1 MRRVLAAR
9 LTDESRANE
18 PEEATMNSNEN
29 TNSSL
34 TETPSTPSAR
44 ATEEPKTIVGA
55 LLDLGASWAA
65 HGLHAGKFTLENS
78 ARMLDK
84 TAKAVEGFARDFEKN
99 RKTTG

>member
-1 MRRVLAAR
+1 MD
-9 LTDESRANE
+9 T
-18 PEEATMNSNEN
+18 NEN
-29 TNSSL
+29 TNKNL

-44 ATEEPKTIVGA
+44 GRANEEPRTIVGA

-65 HGLHAGKFTLENS
+65 HGLNAGKFTLENS